1 MKRERP
7 WGRRLSLDKEKE
19 MVSIILPLVLIVGF
33 LALSLAYLR
42 D

>member
-1 MKRERP
+1 
-7 WGRRLSLDKEKE
+7 LDKEKE
-19 MVSIILPLVLIVGF
+19 MVSIVLPLVLIVGF